1 MKLFLVLLFLFGS
14 NAYAVDYE
22 KYIKRMKTEVN
33 RLLGKEVEKTSLF
46 DMPKLPVVET
56 DSTSVGVYNKDGKI
70 HSQGLAFNKLSDE
83 AKRAYRVAFLRELYP
98 AVRGAEINT
107 NEIVQG
113 INILEQ
119 GGTREGVYRSLVLST
134 EYMRLE
140 TYEEKP
146 NEALVA
152 FTILYGVKYL
162 GLQFDTKQI
171 GKLNLWGIKRII
183 VGKTLDILDAFPS
196 NGKDLYKWYAIL
208 SEELS
213 KKYSGLWRNKT
224 RLNQSM
230 EYHHSWAQKV
240 PFQQIKSEV
249 IVKIHKVMNSL

>member
-1 MKLFLVLLFLFGS
+1 MKFLLVLLFLFGS
-14 NAYAVDYE
+14 NAYAIDYE
-22 KYIKRMKTEVN
+22 KYIKRMKSEVN
-33 RLLGKEVEKTSLF
+33 KLLGKDDEKKSLF
-46 DMPKLPVVET
+46 EMPNIPVVET
-56 DSTSVGVYNKDGKI
+56 DSTSVGVYNKGGKI
-70 HSQGLAFNKLSDE
+70 HSQGLAFNKLSNE
-83 AKRAYRVAFLRELYP
+83 EKRTYRVGFLRELYP

-146 NEALVA
+146 NEALIS
-152 FTILYGVKYL
+152 FTISYGVKYL
-162 GLQFDTKQI
+162 GLQFDAKQI
-171 GKLNLWGIKRII
+171 GRLNLWGIKRVI
-183 VGKTLDILDAFPS
+183 VEKTLDVLDAFPS

-213 KKYSGLWRNKT
+213 KKHSGLWKNKT
-224 RLNQSM
+224 RLNQSLK
-230 EYHHSWAQKV
+230 YHHSWAQKV